1 MAYSMD
7 LKAIGWNPWS
17 ISEDGLMCIEKL
29 LEDIPFWGDYNIV
42 EFGSGASTMFIDRFI
57 NQLGLT
63 RVSLL
68 SFDNSSKYAAKSD
81 KVVLR
86 PLVHCSDESF
96 DGIFK
101 NREYDPSL
109 FKRKLSRPTSK
120 QKNCFYKIS
129 PHHLPATIDLLIV
142 DGPNGNGRSLA
153 YLHTKDRLHPGSI
166 VFIDD
171 YDHYDF
177 VEKFSLFHDHETVY
191 SKHTEKDRFIILKV
205 I

>member
-1 MAYSMD
+1 MGID
-7 LKAIGWNPWS
+7 LDKIRWSPWS
-17 ISEDGLMCIEKL
+17 VSEDGLMCIEKL

-42 EFGSGASTMFIDRFI
+42 EFGSGASTLFIDNFI
-57 NQLGLT
+57 TELNLT

-68 SFDNSSKYAAKSD
+68 SFDNSSSYAAKSD

-96 DGIFK
+96 EVVFK
-101 NREYDPSL
+101 NREYNPSL
-109 FKRKLSRPTSK
+109 FKRKLSKPTSK
-120 QKNCFYKIS
+120 QKNCFYNIKETD
-129 PHHLPATIDLLIV
+129 LPNKIDLLIV

-153 YLHTKDRLHPGSI
+153 FLHTKDRLPPGAL

-177 VEKFSLFHDHETVY
+177 VEKFSLFHKYETVY
-191 SKHTEKDRFIILKV
+191 SKRTEKDRFIILKV